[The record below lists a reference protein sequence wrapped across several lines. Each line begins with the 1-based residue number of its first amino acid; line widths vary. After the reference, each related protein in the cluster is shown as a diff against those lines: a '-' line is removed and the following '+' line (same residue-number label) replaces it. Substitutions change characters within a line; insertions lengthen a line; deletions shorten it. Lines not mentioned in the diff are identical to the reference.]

1 MLSASVAS
9 QIVFTSTLKQMA
21 GGWVSVLIEGEIKMT
36 QIVDVQPGS
45 IYLAIGA
52 KTSSV
57 RNIVVYG
64 TWLVYVTGKIPYGRL
79 CVFGQ
84 GKKFQGFISFG
95 HHPTHNW
102 VSLTDCSQLLTHR
115 RGRGRVTRV
124 LFTAHSWGSPALSV
138 FDDTEKTVNTA
149 GTV

>member
-9 QIVFTSTLKQMA
+9 QIVFTSTNWNKRRA
-21 GGWVSVLIEGEIKMT
+21 GESIKMT

-79 CVFGQ
+79 LVFGR
-84 GKKFQGFISFG
+84 GKKFQVFISFG

-102 VSLTDCSQLLTHR
+102 VSLTDCKQHRTQR
-115 RGRGRVTRV
+115 RGSGRVTRV
-124 LFTAHSWGSPALSV
+124 LSTAHSWGSPALSV

>member
-9 QIVFTSTLKQMA
+9 QTVFMSTLKQRWA
-21 GGWVSVLIEGEIKMT
+21 GGSWSRVKEGEMKMT
-36 QIVDVQPGS
+36 QIVYVQPGS

-64 TWLVYVTGKIPYGRL
+64 TLVYVTGKIPVRQTWCFSAGEKVPVIHLLRPSSYTQL
-79 CVFGQ
+79 
-84 GKKFQGFISFG
+84 
-95 HHPTHNW
+95 T
-102 VSLTDCSQLLTHR
+102 LTDCLQPAPTGGGGGWLVRSSQHTEGVLHFPSLT
-115 RGRGRVTRV
+115 TRKK
-124 LFTAHSWGSPALSV
+124 TAL
-138 FDDTEKTVNTA
+138 TA